1 VWPQSVAPAHDRTGA
16 DSLLVAAAT
25 VAVVAILFHML
36 IVLLFALVLFAAVC
50 LVHNYPLSSFLIL
63 RTTVYRIA
71 PSFVKSPACRP
82 DLSAPLTPLYA
93 PLRGYHT
100 AGKVSIPA
108 SNLGPDVKSTKHESG
123 RLLVTPDAED
133 DWKFVLVTGAMPTY
147 KVIGWM
153 WGRDA
158 KREEWLT
165 ILDPRRPACY
175 AMPQD
180 KLKSFVKV

>member
-1 VWPQSVAPAHDRTGA
+1 MNNRQMKGLAAQNPWERICMDVEGAASEYAVAK
-16 DSLLVAAAT
+16 LLR
-25 VAVVAILFHML
+25 LPWSG
-36 IVLLFALVLFAAVC
+36 
-50 LVHNYPLSSFLIL
+50 N
-63 RTTVYRIA
+63 
-71 PSFVKSPACRP
+71 
-82 DLSAPLTPLYA
+82 
-93 PLRGYHT
+93 
-100 AGKVSIPA
+100 A
-108 SNLGPDVKSTKHESG
+108 SKGVDIEPNIDVKSTKHESG

-165 ILDPRRPACY
+165 VLDPRRPACY
-175 AMPQD
+175 AVPQD

>member
-1 VWPQSVAPAHDRTGA
+1 
-16 DSLLVAAAT
+16 
-25 VAVVAILFHML
+25 VAVEVTLDPHEAILVTNVALTRYASAMNNRQMKGL
-36 IVLLFALVLFAAVC
+36 AAQNPWERICMDVEGAASEYAVAKLLRLPWSG
-50 LVHNYPLSSFLIL
+50 N
-63 RTTVYRIA
+63 
-71 PSFVKSPACRP
+71 
-82 DLSAPLTPLYA
+82 
-93 PLRGYHT
+93 
-100 AGKVSIPA
+100 A
-108 SNLGPDVKSTKHESG
+108 SKGVDIEPNIDVKSTKHESG

-165 ILDPRRPACY
+165 VLDPRRPACY
-175 AMPQD
+175 AVPQD